1 MSHIYILTK
10 DKTETKYSFLKL
22 STILET
28 LQIRIFY
35 LPCSIVTV
43 NSLREKVSNL
53 LEVDA
58 LLEGHLLITKA
69 GSLGLGR
76 VLNSLPSMKTTFDIV
91 GRSFGSSCKHKSP
104 TITHFKH
111 SSALHV

>member
-1 MSHIYILTK
+1 M
-10 DKTETKYSFLKL
+10 
-22 STILET
+22 
-28 LQIRIFY
+28 IFY

-43 NSLREKVSNL
+43 NSLREKVSSL

-76 VLNSLPSMKTTFDIV
+76 VLDSLPSIKTTFDIV
-91 GRSFGSSCKHKSP
+91 GRSFGSSCKHNSP
-104 TITHFKH
+104 TFTHFKH
-111 SSALHV
+111 SSALHVWLSVWSMNSNSLLSFHKSHA